1 MKITVVLPNIRS
13 AWNIGSIFR
22 TCDALGFEIILA
34 GYTARPVGSSL
45 KLIQKTA
52 IGAENSVNWQYFEH
66 PSEILQ
72 TFPSNYLTQH
82 LGIEINQNSQS
93 LYEYLSKEFA
103 KVNPNLPKKSE
114 IKKNQ
119 DICQKKIE
127 LDKNF
132 LEISKD
138 SKNKNSIKNDF
149 ENSNVA
155 ISSVKLKEIEE
166 PIIENSRIELSKKE
180 NENLQIKAE
189 IESNL
194 PKLFTNYN
202 QILDKE
208 NIKRETEKIEIIST
222 ENTQSFEKM
231 ETEKLESEY
240 FLWFGNEITGLEAQ
254 VLESLDAV
262 LHLPMK
268 GSKESLNIANCVTA
282 TGYLFDFAQNNFE
295 N

>member
-66 PSEILQ
+66 SSEILQ
-72 TFPSNYLTQH
+72 TFPSSQLTQH

-103 KVNPNLPKKSE
+103 KANPKLPKESE
-114 IKKNQ
+114 IKKSQ

-138 SKNKNSIKNDF
+138 SKNKSSIENDF
-149 ENSNVA
+149 EKVNVA
-155 ISSVKLKEIEE
+155 IFSVKLKEIDE

-189 IESNL
+189 
-194 PKLFTNYN
+194 KL
-202 QILDKE
+202 
-208 NIKRETEKIEIIST
+208 EIIST
-222 ENTQSFEKM
+222 ENTQGFEKM
-231 ETEKLESEY
+231 ETEKLETEY

>member
-72 TFPSNYLTQH
+72 TFPSNQLTQH
-82 LGIEINQNSQS
+82 LGIEINQNSQN

-103 KVNPNLPKKSE
+103 KAGPNLPKESE

-138 SKNKNSIKNDF
+138 SKNKSSIENDF
-149 ENSNVA
+149 KNVNVA
-155 ISSVKLKEIEE
+155 ILSVKLKEIDE

-180 NENLQIKAE
+180 NENSQIKPE
-189 IESNL
+189 IKSNL

-208 NIKRETEKIEIIST
+208 NTKKETEKIEI
-222 ENTQSFEKM
+222 
-231 ETEKLESEY
+231 EY

-282 TGYLFDFAQNNFE
+282 TGYLFDFAQNNLE